1 MKTEFVNNDNIY
13 ISNTKELDKALDNL
27 RKIVNGQR
35 VDCLPSD
42 VDKVIIN
49 DKKVIVNL
57 TDGRKGIASLSGEDE
72 MDTYTG
78 FTIAY
83 YKAKNAKSFE
93 LKQILDGC
101 VKSAKKKGYEQ
112 AILRNY

>member
-1 MKTEFVNNDNIY
+1 MRNEFIET
-13 ISNTKELDKALDNL
+13 SNYSCGVRELDAALENL
-27 RKIVNGQR
+27 RKVMNGQR
-35 VDCLPSD
+35 VNCLPSD

-49 DKKVIVNL
+49 DKKIIVNL

-72 MDTYTG
+72 MDAYTG

>member
-1 MKTEFVNNDNIY
+1 MRNEFIKANNY
-13 ISNTKELDKALDNL
+13 SCGVKELDAALESL
-27 RKIVNGQR
+27 RKVMNGQR
-35 VDCLPSD
+35 VNCLPSD

-49 DKKVIVNL
+49 DKKIIVNL

>member
-1 MKTEFVNNDNIY
+1 MNIAKNCAC
-13 ISNTKELDKALDNL
+13 SAKELDAAMENL
-27 RKIVNGQR
+27 RKVMNGQR
-35 VDCLPSD
+35 VNCLPSD

-57 TDGRKGIASLSGEDE
+57 TDGRKGIASLSNEDE

-78 FTIAY
+78 FAIAY
-83 YKAKNAKSFE
+83 YKAKNSKSFE